1 MQGLVYLDLSS
12 HVTYTES
19 QDNLWAQADWPRNG
33 WAGAISTPVST
44 LVTPGIGLGGRK
56 GSGIGLGGAAVG
68 LGALPKGGKE
78 IGQGAVAF
86 GMPGY
91 GGMGAWGGWEDW
103 EDVDG
108 CVDPL
113 ATVENV
119 STRALAAHPLRP
131 LFLVGSNNTHI
142 YLWEVSPFPSIFL
155 FFGGFSD
162 CAQFVQFEFR
172 VLGAF

>member
-1 MQGLVYLDLSS
+1 
-12 HVTYTES
+12 
-19 QDNLWAQADWPRNG
+19 
-33 WAGAISTPVST
+33 
-44 LVTPGIGLGGRK
+44 
-56 GSGIGLGGAAVG
+56 
-68 LGALPKGGKE
+68 
-78 IGQGAVAF
+78 
-86 GMPGY
+86 
-91 GGMGAWGGWEDW
+91 MGAWGGWEDW